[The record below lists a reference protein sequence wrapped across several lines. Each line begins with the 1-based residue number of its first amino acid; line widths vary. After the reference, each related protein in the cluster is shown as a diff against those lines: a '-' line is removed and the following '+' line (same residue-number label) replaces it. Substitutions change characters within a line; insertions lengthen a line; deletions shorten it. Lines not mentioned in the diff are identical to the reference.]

1 MPTVSISVSDI
12 AYRYL
17 HAGKKGSRVN
27 GVSARAN
34 RAIVDWIK
42 ADQLTKDIKELR
54 KEMEG
59 LRADKKQLYLL
70 LGTGCKI
77 LQIGYLV
84 MKKNEIE
91 RFLGNGRNNLLRCR
105 W

>member
-17 HAGKKGSRVN
+17 HAGKKGSRVD

-42 ADQLTKDIKELR
+42 ADQLTKDIQELR
-54 KEMEG
+54 KEMAG

-70 LGTGCKI
+70 LVDAGHFEPLPDDWSVTER
-77 LQIGYLV
+77 
-84 MKKNEIE
+84 MKDEIIDKALE
-91 RFLGNGRNNLLRCR
+91 VKE
-105 W
+105 

>member
-34 RAIVDWIK
+34 RAIINWLR
-42 ADQLTKDIKELR
+42 ADQLAKDNRELR
-54 KEMEG
+54 KEIKTLEN
-59 LRADKKQLYLL
+59 DKAQMYKLL
-70 LGTGCKI
+70 VDAGVY
-77 LQIGYLV
+77 QPEEV
-84 MKKNEIE
+84 IE
-91 RFLGNGRNNLLRCR
+91 
-105 W
+105 

>member
-34 RAIVDWIK
+34 RAIINWLR
-42 ADQLTKDIKELR
+42 ADQLAKDNRELR
-54 KEMEG
+54 KEIKTLEN
-59 LRADKKQLYLL
+59 DKAQMYKLL
-70 LGTGCKI
+70 VDAGVY
-77 LQIGYLV
+77 QPDEV
-84 MKKNEIE
+84 IE
-91 RFLGNGRNNLLRCR
+91 
-105 W
+105 